1 MFTPSKCYLAYDSV
15 GKNTLSYKNYYFSFF
30 ILSVLYTPPLGAQK
44 VKCLLAMWE
53 TWVRSPGWEDL
64 LEKEVATHSS
74 ILAWKITWMEKPSRL
89 QPTGLDTTEYLN
101 FTSLCTHLVHTT
113 GIYGDGYLPSTSIGT
128 SLQYT
133 LFLGS

>member
-74 ILAWKITWMEKPSRL
+74 ILAWKIPWSEESGGQQSM
-89 QPTGLDTTEYLN
+89 
-101 FTSLCTHLVHTT
+101 
-113 GIYGDGYLPSTSIGT
+113 
-128 SLQYT
+128 
-133 LFLGS
+133 GSQKVRHD

>member
-1 MFTPSKCYLAYDSV
+1 MHEMWVQS
-15 GKNTLSYKNYYFSFF
+15 
-30 ILSVLYTPPLGAQK
+30 LGQ
-44 VKCLLAMWE
+44 
-53 TWVRSPGWEDL
+53 EDL
-64 LEKEVATHSS
+64 LEKKMATRSS

-113 GIYGDGYLPSTSIGT
+113 VIYGDGYLPSTSIGT